1 MTPTLSLRAV
11 IDEAEQAGLLS
22 SDAGPLARTALA
34 QAAQDDLPW
43 YLRVLVGGA
52 AWVGALFLLG
62 TVLGI
67 ISLALG
73 ERVDAAAMMMGL
85 ALMPAGVLLR
95 RTGGGEL
102 RRQVSLVCVI
112 TGQLLLLGGLG
123 AMSEAMTLTAVAG
136 IFSSMVL
143 IATFD
148 DGVYRFGATLAII
161 GAVLVVAFD
170 VRLPYTLGLVTA
182 VTACVPVMI
191 WRTAHDLRARH
202 AQLDPVAWACATG
215 TCGLLTLQATLDA
228 VTGTSGYSPAFIQL
242 LLPRAWPLTLVFVA
256 LLVWLALQVVRDHG
270 STPSE
275 PVPMAALGAT
285 VALGALTAST
295 PAVSGALLFVVLGFD
310 RRRTGL
316 VALGAA
322 FLIAF
327 LGLYYYSLSLSLL
340 QKSFVLV
347 ASGAVCVGVAE
358 FLRRR
363 IPEVAA

>member
-11 IDEAEQAGLLS
+11 LAEAEQSGVLS
-22 SDAGPLARTALA
+22 TDAGPLARTALTE
-34 QAAQDDLPW
+34 AARDDMPW

-67 ISLALG
+67 ISLAIG
-73 ERVDAAAMMMGL
+73 ERVDAVAMVMGL
-85 ALMPAGVLLR
+85 VLMPAGVLLR
-95 RTGGGEL
+95 RKGGGEL
-102 RRQVSLVCVI
+102 LRQVALVCVI
-112 TGQLLLLGGLG
+112 TGQLLLIGGLG
-123 AMSEAMTLTAVAG
+123 AISEAMTLTAVAG
-136 IFSSMVL
+136 IVSSVAL

-170 VRLPYTLGLVTA
+170 VRLPYSLGLVTA
-182 VTACVPVMI
+182 VTACVPVLV
-191 WRTAHDLRARH
+191 WRTFPELRRLH
-202 AQLDPVAWACATG
+202 APLDPVAWACATG
-215 TCGLLTLQATLDA
+215 TCALLTVQATLDA
-228 VTGTSGYSPAFIQL
+228 VTGTSGYSPDFIQL

-270 STPSE
+270 STPSA
-275 PVPMAALGAT
+275 PVPLAALVAT

-347 ASGAVCVGVAE
+347 ASGAVCVGVSA
-358 FLRRR
+358 FLRRQL
-363 IPEVAA
+363 PEVPA